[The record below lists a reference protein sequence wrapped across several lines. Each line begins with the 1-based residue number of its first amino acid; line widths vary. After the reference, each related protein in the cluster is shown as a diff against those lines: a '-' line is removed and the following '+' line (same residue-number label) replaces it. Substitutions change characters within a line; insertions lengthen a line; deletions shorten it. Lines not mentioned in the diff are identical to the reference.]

1 MRNQSMSQ
9 DRTSLV
15 PFMRYVAVEAG
26 THSCSPLRICVRP
39 TLISDPEGDTV
50 AIGVFADAASKDPM
64 VWAYPSSPDA
74 DGEIHIDLA
83 PERLANWY
91 ETQDDD
97 LTWCASHSD
106 VLRAMIMQI
115 QCLHPFE
122 GEDDYDRTSMFEIM
136 MCACLP
142 PSYPADTNW
151 NPIPATVLRDVCNAL
166 QLNPSSIKKEDV
178 AAALAACRKSYD
190 SDFSEIIPAIV
201 STYNDTSAEILV
213 GPVIMQNE
221 YDGNCRR
228 SGASRRKIRYGLVY
242 EAHGHTFN
250 NNFIPADNG
259 FAFVTTTKSTSR
271 YCDDLWLTLSAHG
284 RQAINKLANSGM
296 PVGEIGN
303 WTTALIADRFT
314 HSQVASSL
322 RDDAKQLSEIIKK
335 NEEKIAQM
343 LSAIKISEPV
353 QLPEAAGTTMIM
365 GEDFPFYASPDAPPA
380 VPNYSI
386 SYWSASQRLG
396 SGSKTVKFDATDFI
410 DAMLHDMVVSLVG
423 PPGTGKTTIVQQS
436 CHLLGIP
443 CSIVQFTRDKPI
455 EQLIG
460 VDKIRAGSQVFVDG
474 EITVGLRR
482 AANNP
487 DIPYVIVFDEFDH
500 APSEVQ
506 SDFHGVVEGRD
517 YTLPSG
523 EIIKNHGNIRFVLT
537 RNTTGHGDSSGRHA
551 SANVSDSAFNSRI
564 KSAFMVDYMNST
576 DEAMLL
582 SVHGLDSSEAEQLV
596 TFANSTRDSVSKMDS
611 GETYDGMT
619 EPVCLRHLLAY
630 ASCRKRGVKM
640 SKALAQ
646 CIVSQLP
653 ERDRSVA
660 NELAIA
666 HMSFED

>member
-1 MRNQSMSQ
+1 MSGP
-9 DRTSLV
+9 S
-15 PFMRYVAVEAG
+15 
-26 THSCSPLRICVRP
+26 
-39 TLISDPEGDTV
+39 GDIA
-50 AIGVFADAASKDPM
+50 AIGIFPEVGSKDPM
-64 VWAYPSSPDA
+64 VWATPAGPGA
-74 DGEIHIDLA
+74 DGEINIDFDPEKLA
-83 PERLANWY
+83 SWY
-91 ETQDDD
+91 ETQEDD
-97 LTWCASHSD
+97 LVWCASHAD
-106 VLRAMIMQI
+106 VLRALIMMIQS
-115 QCLHPFE
+115 LHAFE
-122 GEDDYDRTSMFEIM
+122 KEDDFDHESMFEIM
-136 MCACLP
+136 MVACLP
-142 PSYPADTNW
+142 PSYPDDTNW
-151 NPIPATVLRDVCNAL
+151 NPVPATVLRDVCNAL

-178 AAALAACRKSYD
+178 ASCLAACRRSYD
-190 SDFSEIIPAIV
+190 SDFDRIIPAIV
-201 STYNDTSAEILV
+201 DTYESVSAEVLI
-213 GPVIMQNE
+213 GPVVMQNE
-221 YDGNCRR
+221 FEDRSCHR
-228 SGASRRKIRYGLVY
+228 SGASKRKIRYGLVY
-242 EAHGHTFN
+242 ESHGLAYNHDFVPYN
-250 NNFIPADNG
+250 HG
-259 FAFVTTTKSTSR
+259 FSFVTTSKPTSR
-271 YCDDLWLTLSAHG
+271 YCDDLWMTLSSLG
-284 RQAINKLANSGM
+284 RTSINKLAQSSI
-296 PVGEIGN
+296 PTDKITN

-322 RDDAKQLSEIIKK
+322 RDDAKKLTEIIKK
-335 NEEKIAQM
+335 NEETIAQM
-343 LSAIKISEPV
+343 LSAIKIAEPV
-353 QLPEAAGTTMIM
+353 QMPEAAGTTMVM

-506 SDFHGVVEGRD
+506 SDFHGAVEGRD

-523 EIIKNHGNIRFVLT
+523 EVIKNHGNIRFVLT

-564 KSAFMVDYMNST
+564 KSAFMVDYMNSA
-576 DEAMLL
+576 DESMLL
-582 SVHGLDSSEAEQLV
+582 AVHGLAADEAEQLV
-596 TFANSTRDSVSKMDS
+596 TFANSTRNSVTKMDA
-611 GETYDGMT
+611 GEMYDGMT

-630 ASCRKRGVKM
+630 AACRKRGVTI

-666 HMSFED
+666 HMKLEG